1 MCHDQQPP
9 PLGAPK
15 FQACRVCETTSNSK
29 GKPRFRR
36 VPARWAAAFT
46 FWRPEHPPGKFGR
59 SDYLCE
65 SHWRSLEREH
75 GGQGGAEAA
84 CGRDMATG
92 AEVCRLNPCGVDMFL
107 RHGLCPGIPGRRGVV
122 FGRALMCAV
131 KPVFH
136 GTYHV
141 STCKNTH
148 HRPNVDFSSS
158 F

>member
-1 MCHDQQPP
+1 MVPCVFVPI
-9 PLGAPK
+9 LGIVAHNNAALMNFHTGSVK
-15 FQACRVCETTSNSK
+15 IFIRSWL
-29 GKPRFRR
+29 PRP
-36 VPARWAAAFT
+36 VSCTP
-46 FWRPEHPPGKFGR
+46 
-59 SDYLCE
+59 
-65 SHWRSLEREH
+65 H

-107 RHGLCPGIPGRRGVV
+107 RRGLCPGVPGRRGVV

-136 GTYHV
+136 GTHHV

>member
-46 FWRPEHPPGKFGR
+46 FWRPEHPPGKFGH

-84 CGRDMATG
+84 CGRDMATR
-92 AEVCRLNPCGVDMFL
+92 AEVCQLNPCGVDM
-107 RHGLCPGIPGRRGVV
+107 P
-122 FGRALMCAV
+122 
-131 KPVFH
+131 
-136 GTYHV
+136 
-141 STCKNTH
+141 
-148 HRPNVDFSSS
+148 SS
-158 F
+158 

>member
-46 FWRPEHPPGKFGR
+46 FWRPEHPPGKFGH

-84 CGRDMATG
+84 CSRDMATG

-107 RHGLCPGIPGRRGVV
+107 RRGLCPGVPGRRGVV
-122 FGRALMCAV
+122 FGRALMCE
-131 KPVFH
+131 PVFH
-136 GTYHV
+136 GTHHV